1 MKNLITIAIL
11 SIALIGCRSSQ
22 KLVTKA
28 YNKDVSETAKMCYNL
43 FPPKDSIIHTKEYIK
58 GDTDTFKTP
67 PIVLDCDSL
76 IKVNKG
82 TNKGNKITHVCP
94 PSTHTVDTFRD
105 IKYIVQ
111 QDGRMKAMYE
121 GCNDETIKQK
131 EQIKQLKKVKRNQLI
146 FIICLLSYFVIRNII
161 RFKLPLI
168 YKFLP

>member
-76 IKVNKG
+76 INANKG
-82 TNKGNKITHVCP
+82 KNKGNKLTHICP
-94 PSTHTVDTFRD
+94 PSTNRVDTFRD
-105 IKYIVQ
+105 ERIVFQ

-121 GCNDETIKQK
+121 QAKDDNIKK
-131 EQIKQLKKVKRNQLI
+131 SEQIKQLKKVKRNQLI

-161 RFKLPLI
+161 RFKFPLI